1 MKQELERIYRA
12 LASGEL
18 SQQDAML
25 RIATLRRKGGEALA
39 TLLASPQWEA
49 VVAPDGVG
57 EDACERLVLL
67 RGFGP
72 KDAEALSSR
81 LAPATCRVLE
91 GEGYEALALGV
102 FEALRGLM
110 RARPQS
116 PARLQLVATGD
127 EAEWLI
133 GLAGM
138 FETARLENPAVAAQL
153 VLVSAGVDGAAL
165 ARGLRAEWGGSSDV
179 AVRLDGS
186 GRQARRWRVIDEA
199 PTAPDALR
207 QGGVYL
213 IAGGLGGLGRLFA
226 REMLSRGADVAV
238 VLAGRSEPE
247 QALLAELQ
255 ALGRVEYARADI
267 SNPAETDALV
277 ADILARHGRLDGV
290 IHSSGLL
297 RDEFILKKTADSF
310 RAVLAPK
317 VAGCRNLDRAT
328 RALPLDFFV
337 LFSSIASW
345 AGNLGQ
351 ADYAAANGFLEQFAV
366 YRNRLAAVGERS
378 GRTAAIA
385 WPHWLDGG
393 MHVDA
398 ADMDALRRRTG
409 MGSLS
414 AEAGIQA
421 WRRCLSQPQGA
432 LMAMHGDPAAMRKAL
447 EPRGHAAQPMAKT
460 LAATAEPADLAAR
473 TRDFLRRVFA
483 GALKLPPER
492 IEGRAALEKY
502 GIDSILAMNVTGEL
516 EKTFGTLAKTLFF
529 EYRTLDELADYFLQ
543 AQKPALLALFA
554 PEAQAPEASAP
565 ITPAAAPAIA
575 RRGRPQ
581 RSAAPSMPASSV
593 NEPIAIVGLSGRY
606 PEAWDLAAYWR
617 NLSEGRDCIVEVP
630 ASRWDW
636 REHYSEDR
644 GEAGRHYSKWGGFIE
659 GVDAFDPRFFNISP
673 KEAAGMDPQERL
685 FLQHAWQAIE
695 DAGLNRAA
703 LQAATANGR
712 AGQVGV
718 YAGVMYGEYNL
729 SGSLASIA
737 NRTSYFLDLHG
748 PSLTLD
754 TMCSSSLTAI
764 HLACQDLRQ
773 GRTALALAGG
783 VNVTVHPN
791 KYLMLSAGQ
800 FISGDGHC
808 QSFGEGGD
816 GYIPGEGVGVAVL
829 KRLSDA
835 ERDGNHIYGLIRGS
849 ALNHGGKTNG
859 YTVPSPQAQAE
870 VIRMA
875 LTEAGVAARDVGYI
889 EAHGTGTK
897 LGDPIE
903 IAALTRAF
911 YEGEAPDDR
920 QAGFCRIGSAKSN
933 IGHCESAAGIAG
945 VTKVLLQMKHG
956 AIAPSLHS
964 SRLNPHIDFASTPFV
979 VNQTLSPWARPARD
993 GRELPRVAG
1002 VSSFGAGGSN
1012 AHLIIE
1018 EYHPARGP
1026 QTAAESVFIAP
1037 LSARTPEHLRQ
1048 RALDL
1053 LERLRAGGIDIRDLA
1068 RTLQSGR
1075 EPMIERAAFVA
1086 ASSKELQ
1093 AQLEVFIRDGRATFR
1108 GSVKSRDML
1117 TLDEADAQS
1126 RAEAEHAIAAADL
1139 SKLAKLWAQGLDW
1152 GWERLRADGAGLVS
1166 LPGYP
1171 FARERYWQAPAAIQP
1186 ARSVLHPLAHANV
1199 SSLAE
1204 QAYETRLSGDETFLE
1219 TVGGFTRLPALLMLE
1234 MARFALD
1241 AASESRGGWALS
1253 DIRWGEPARAGR
1265 EHALRAAL
1273 LARDDE
1279 HVDVEIHTGEA
1290 VHCQLHAERVDEP
1303 LAERHD
1309 LSRLRAGMRA
1319 AASGLWSAE
1328 GRRLA
1333 ALQSGDEGG
1342 EWTLSPRGLRM
1353 AASLLDEMAGL
1364 RAEPLSLAELRLSG
1378 EPGEAAW
1385 LYLRQAE
1392 ADVFDIDF
1400 CDAGGQVLARLAGL
1414 RRRAAAPE
1422 LATQAEAPRADEPPR
1437 PPAPMVSALPASRGK
1452 PVLVALSEA
1461 AETVAAPLAAKA
1473 RLSLPDV
1480 SAAGAAGESD
1490 RLRDLGDG
1498 IFHLDVPGGDLA
1510 AGLASLLRE
1519 LEQAGRMSSLKA
1531 LLLAGGD
1538 ESWRGGRETCDAA
1551 IASGLPQAVARF
1563 PFPLIASPAAG
1574 AVGAGWL
1581 LSLLC
1586 DFMVLAEDAEYGY
1599 ADPAA
1604 DLFPSGVE
1612 DRLLRAR
1619 LGEALAEATL
1629 YRRPLASGAQL
1640 ARMGLAC
1647 PVAARGE
1654 AAERALALARDLADK
1669 PAEAL
1674 RLLKAHLGRKVAAL
1688 AAELAPAGLPEAAAS
1703 PAEDESLRQGAL
1715 LVASAASD
1723 QKWRPAAMA
1732 AELRAA
1738 YARADM
1744 LPACRSI
1751 VLSGLPAGLSGD
1763 AGQWPAAE
1771 AEVLRDALR
1780 ASPLPLIVAC
1790 DGDATGLAWWLCLWC
1805 DAAVFVDEGR
1815 YGFAG
1820 LASAPALE
1828 DEAARLAALRLGGK
1842 AARELSL
1849 DADSRS
1855 GLSLGQLC
1863 GAAEIADAAG
1873 ALPRALA
1880 LASQWRGWPRG
1891 LARDW
1896 KARRNAE
1903 LSALPPVE
1911 PAGAAPAQAE
1921 SFDLDFGPV
1930 SLEIRPDGVA
1940 LVAMCERE
1948 AKNMFTPALVDGL
1961 KRAFAHAAAAPAC
1974 RAVVLTGHDGYFAT
1988 GGTRETLQAIQKG
2001 QAQFT
2006 DEMAFQLALACPLPV
2021 LSAMQGHAIG
2031 GGWAFGMFADLAWA
2045 AEEARYFNPYMSYG
2059 FTPGAGSTLIFPER
2073 LGLDLAR
2080 ETLLTAREQ
2089 SGADL
2094 ASRGMPALP
2103 RRALLDAAL
2112 ERAARIASQP
2122 RERLVRLKRLL
2133 AQPLLAGRDEAYRL
2147 EVAMHEA
2154 TFVRNDDTLR
2164 RIESRF
2170 AGEPPQEVRVA
2181 GSPTV
2186 GAADIVDAMRGLLA
2200 QELLLRENEIDDDAP
2215 FIELGLD
2222 SITGV
2227 TWIRK
2232 INARFGTDIEAT
2244 RVYSHPT
2251 LASLAGHLA
2260 ELLAGRESSGAA
2272 AATPVRSGGS
2282 GDVAATLRELLAREL
2297 HLGPDEID
2305 DETPFIE
2312 LGLDSITGV
2321 TWVRRIN
2328 ERYGVDI
2335 EATRV
2340 YSHPTL
2346 AEMARLVAEAMP
2358 GPARDVPVLTAGKKP
2373 AAPTQEAAPTLASWR
2388 KPGRA
2393 KASAKGRQAPEAIAV
2408 IGMAGQFPKAAD
2420 VDAFWRNIAEGRDC
2434 VAAVPAERWSLA
2446 EHYREGAPT
2455 PGKTNSR
2462 WLGALDG
2469 YDCFDPLFFSI
2480 SPTEAEAM
2488 DPQQRLFL
2496 QAGWH
2501 CVENAGYSASALSGS
2516 RCGVFVGCGASDY
2529 LMPSDEARL
2538 SAQGFLGTA
2547 SSILAARIAYMLNL
2561 RGPSLAIDTACSSS
2575 LVAFSTACD
2584 SLNAG
2589 NCDLALAGGVYVM
2602 GGPSMHVMT
2611 AQAGMLSPDGRCHAF
2626 DQRANG
2632 FVPGEGVGALLLK
2645 RLSDAERDGDR
2656 ILAVVRGWGVN
2667 QDGKSNGITAPNEDA
2682 QSELLQSIYRRFG
2695 IDPAEIGLIEAHGTG
2710 TKLGDPIE
2718 VAGLKAA
2725 FRPFTNRAGYC
2736 AIGSVKSNIGHCL
2749 TAAGAAGMIK
2759 LVQALRHRQLP
2770 PTIHYRQRNEHIQ
2783 LDGSPFY
2790 INDSLRPWRG
2800 EDGRARLAAVSSFGF
2815 SGTNAHIV
2823 LGEYQAPRRESR
2835 EIEVLNQDGRLMVP
2849 LSARTEE
2856 QLRRKAA
2863 DLLSALNVS
2872 EPELAELAYTLQL
2885 GREAMDERVGFLAAS
2900 VAELRGQLAS
2910 FVAGEPMPDGA
2921 HRGDARRNR
2930 DSLKLLNQDAE
2941 VRSGLV
2947 EKWLSQRRLGKLLE
2961 LWAKGLDFDWSLLYP
2976 GAAPG
2981 RVELPNYPFAAER
2994 YWIAAGRPRAE
3005 SPVDRAEAADEDM
3018 LETATPVWDRLFDTG
3033 RDASAG
3039 RRALVL
3045 GADEAQ
3051 AELLRRHYP
3060 AAALA
3065 FLADDGEMEELAD
3078 RLAGQ
3083 RFDRLVWLAHAGDA
3097 AELSEES
3104 LIADQESGALRA
3116 LRLARALQCAGLDSQ
3131 ALEWD
3136 WITIGALATH
3146 RTEAANPAH
3155 AGLQGLCGS
3164 LADAYPAWSL
3174 RLCDLQTWSADA
3186 VAALG
3191 GLSLRGKGA
3200 CYAWRSGEWFARK
3213 LVEAKMAQP
3222 AETPYRAG
3230 GVYVAI
3236 GGAGGIGEA
3245 WTRHV
3250 MSACGAQVVW
3260 IGRRPLDEALRRKLD
3275 GLAAFGPRPEYIQ
3288 ADARQPGALEAAR
3301 DEIKRRHGA
3310 IHGVAHSA
3318 VGAFDQSLKTVSEA
3332 DFRAVLAA
3340 KVDISVRIAQAFAGE
3355 ALDFALF
3362 FSSNASFVRGAGMG
3376 GYAAGCAFKDA
3387 FAGQLARL
3395 WPCAVKVVNWGYWDI
3410 GAGDKLSDALKGFF
3424 HASGYRPLRE
3434 SEAMAALDAFL
3445 AGDFSQMSIS
3455 RVARG
3460 SAARLCA
3467 DGEWLAEPAHGATLP
3482 ALPDFDSQPLPEAF
3496 AALQGRAGEQMEP
3509 LLIRLM
3515 AGVIRGATHPA
3526 PGLRRWLEESRKIIA
3541 RAGVDENAPLDAAWR
3556 EWDAALPAWLDKPG
3570 GSELCRLVDRCV
3582 RALPDI
3588 LSGARKATDV
3598 IFPGSSLEWVERV
3611 YKTDVHS
3618 LAFNQGLRDTL
3629 LAAVDARLAAEPSAR
3644 LRLLEIGA
3652 GTGATTSGILDR
3664 LAPRADRIEEY
3675 AYTDISKAFLFHA
3688 EREYAPRAPY
3698 LRTLL
3703 LNVEKP
3709 LAGQDVV
3716 PGSYDFVVAA
3726 NVIHATR
3733 NIRNTLRN
3741 AKALLRRGGALL
3753 MNEISL
3759 HSVCGHLTFGL
3770 LDGWWLNQ
3778 DDEVRIPG
3786 SPGLF
3791 PEAWR
3796 RVLEE
3801 EGFSAVHFPCRGAH
3815 AAGQQIIVAVSD
3827 GVMRQREP
3835 DTPPPPPPTS
3845 QLARVEAPATAVRPS
3860 ASSLREGAVALC
3872 KRVIGEA
3879 LKIDERELDAETP
3892 LERYGIDSIVIGLVN
3907 QQLQRHFDDI
3917 GSTLLYQFQTI
3928 AALAEHLLQTQRGRL
3943 EAMFGGGEGSASPT
3957 QTSAAA
3963 AQPDPA
3969 ALRAKA
3975 VELCRQVFA
3984 DALKLDPNHID
3995 PAEPLERYGFD
4006 SIIVNLVNQHL
4017 QQHFGEIGST
4027 LLFQFQTLDAL
4038 AGHLA
4043 QTRADALTRL
4053 CGQGAAAASTREPEP
4068 AAAAAHPAI
4077 APKQP
4082 GRGPIA
4088 VIGISGMYPG
4098 ADNLAAFWQR
4108 LKNGDDCV
4116 GEIPARRW
4124 KLAGFYEP
4132 DEQRAVDA
4140 GLSYCKWGGF
4150 VDRFAEFDTLFF
4162 GIPPREAYNMDPQ
4175 ERLFMQ
4181 SAWHALENAGYTRR
4195 DLRERFGG
4203 RVGVFAGITRAGYNL
4218 HRPLNGNDEKFWPR
4232 TSFASVANRLSYF
4245 LDINGPS
4252 LPVDTMCSSSL
4263 TALHEAC
4270 EHIANGDCDLA
4281 FAGGV
4286 NLYLHS
4292 TSFTDMSSQHML
4304 SADGKCK
4311 SFGGGANGF
4320 VPGEGVGVVLL
4331 KPLERAVAD
4340 GDIIHGVILAT
4351 QVNHGGKTNGFTVP
4365 NPAAQAELVRR
4376 ALDKAGIS
4384 ARDVSYIEA
4393 HGTGTEL
4400 GDPIEISGLQQAF
4413 AQDTADTGFCA
4424 IGSVKSNIG
4433 HCEAAAGV
4441 AGLSKVL
4448 LQIKHG
4454 QLAPSL
4460 HAQTLNPHIRFD
4472 KTPFQVNRELAAWN
4486 RPIVGGGE
4494 RPRIAGISS
4503 FGAGGANAHVIVGE
4517 YRVQSP
4523 ARPAGP
4529 PVGGIA
4535 ALPLSARTP
4544 EQLRQKARELRDY
4557 LAASGKEVDLAA
4569 LAYTLQVGR
4578 EAMEERLGLA
4588 AESPEQLIAMLSGYA
4603 DEERVVDGVWR
4614 GQAQRGP
4621 EGSRRVLQDEDI
4633 KSAIA
4638 GWAAAGRQT
4647 KLLELWMQ
4655 GFDIDWRG
4663 LYRGREP
4670 RRIEL
4675 PGYPFARDEYWLPE
4689 TVQGRAESAA
4699 PQVDG
4704 LSRLMETLG
4713 RIEDSTLSPAEG
4725 ARLLKN
4731 LV

>member
-1 MKQELERIYRA
+1 
-12 LASGEL
+12 
-18 SQQDAML
+18 
-25 RIATLRRKGGEALA
+25 
-39 TLLASPQWEA
+39 
-49 VVAPDGVG
+49 
-57 EDACERLVLL
+57 
-67 RGFGP
+67 
-72 KDAEALSSR
+72 
-81 LAPATCRVLE
+81 
-91 GEGYEALALGV
+91 
-102 FEALRGLM
+102 
-110 RARPQS
+110 
-116 PARLQLVATGD
+116 
-127 EAEWLI
+127 
-133 GLAGM
+133 
-138 FETARLENPAVAAQL
+138 
-153 VLVSAGVDGAAL
+153 
-165 ARGLRAEWGGSSDV
+165 
-179 AVRLDGS
+179 
-186 GRQARRWRVIDEA
+186 
-199 PTAPDALR
+199 
-207 QGGVYL
+207 
-213 IAGGLGGLGRLFA
+213 
-226 REMLSRGADVAV
+226 
-238 VLAGRSEPE
+238 
-247 QALLAELQ
+247 
-255 ALGRVEYARADI
+255 
-267 SNPAETDALV
+267 
-277 ADILARHGRLDGV
+277 
-290 IHSSGLL
+290 
-297 RDEFILKKTADSF
+297 
-310 RAVLAPK
+310 
-317 VAGCRNLDRAT
+317 
-328 RALPLDFFV
+328 
-337 LFSSIASW
+337 
-345 AGNLGQ
+345 
-351 ADYAAANGFLEQFAV
+351 
-366 YRNRLAAVGERS
+366 
-378 GRTAAIA
+378 
-385 WPHWLDGG
+385 
-393 MHVDA
+393 
-398 ADMDALRRRTG
+398 
-409 MGSLS
+409 
-414 AEAGIQA
+414 
-421 WRRCLSQPQGA
+421 
-432 LMAMHGDPAAMRKAL
+432 
-447 EPRGHAAQPMAKT
+447 
-460 LAATAEPADLAAR
+460 
-473 TRDFLRRVFA
+473 
-483 GALKLPPER
+483 
-492 IEGRAALEKY
+492 
-502 GIDSILAMNVTGEL
+502 
-516 EKTFGTLAKTLFF
+516 
-529 EYRTLDELADYFLQ
+529 
-543 AQKPALLALFA
+543 
-554 PEAQAPEASAP
+554 
-565 ITPAAAPAIA
+565 
-575 RRGRPQ
+575 
-581 RSAAPSMPASSV
+581 MPASSV

-617 NLSEGRDCIVEVP
+617 NLSEGRDCIIEVP

-659 GVDAFDPRFFNISP
+659 GVDEFDPRFFNISP

-956 AIAPSLHS
+956 AIVPSLHS

-1117 TLDEADAQS
+1117 TLDEADTQS

-1253 DIRWGEPARAGR
+1253 DIRWSEPARAGR

-1498 IFHLDVPGGDLA
+1498 IFRLDVPGGDLA
-1510 AGLASLLRE
+1510 AGLASLLRA

-1531 LLLAGGD
+1531 LLLTGGD

-1604 DLFPSGVE
+1604 DLFPSGAE

-1715 LVASAASD
+1715 LVVPAASGK
-1723 QKWRPAAMA
+1723 KWSPAAMA

-1751 VLSGLPAGLSGD
+1751 VLSGMPAGLSGD

-1842 AARELSL
+1842 AARELGL

-1911 PAGAAPAQAE
+1911 PAGVAPAQAE

-2122 RERLVRLKRLL
+2122 RERLARLKRLL

-2170 AGEPPQEVRVA
+2170 AGEPPQEVRPA
-2181 GSPTV
+2181 GSPAV

-2200 QELLLRENEIDDDAP
+2200 QELLLRETEIDDDAP

-2358 GPARDVPVLTAGKKP
+2358 GPARDVPVSTAGKKP

-2393 KASAKGRQAPEAIAV
+2393 QAAAKGRQAPEAIAV

-2529 LMPSDEARL
+2529 LMSSDEARL

-2575 LVAFSTACD
+2575 LVAFATACD

-2682 QSELLQSIYRRFG
+2682 QSELLQSVYRRFG

-2725 FRPFTNRAGYC
+2725 FRPFTDRAGYC

-2961 LWAKGLDFDWSLLYP
+2961 LWAKGLDFDWGLLYP
-2976 GAAPG
+2976 GAAPR

-2994 YWIAAGRPRAE
+2994 YWIAAGRAKAE
-3005 SPVDRAEAADEDM
+3005 SPADRAEAADEDM

-3033 RDASAG
+3033 RAASAG

-3060 AAALA
+3060 AAAFA

-3104 LIADQESGALRA
+3104 LIADQERGALRA
-3116 LRLARALQCAGLDSQ
+3116 LRLARALQRAGLDSQ

-3236 GGAGGIGEA
+3236 GGAGGIGET

-3515 AGVIRGATHPA
+3515 AGVIRGAIHPA

-3541 RAGVDENAPLDAAWR
+3541 RAGVDENVSLDAAWR

-3835 DTPPPPPPTS
+3835 DTPPPPAPTS
-3845 QLARVEAPATAVRPS
+3845 QRARVEAPATAVRPS

-3943 EAMFGGGEGSASPT
+3943 EAMFGGERVCLADADFCGRGAARSGCVACQGGGTVPPSLRRRAEAGPEPYRPGRAAGALWLRLHHRQSGQSAL
-3957 QTSAAA
+3957 AAA
-3963 AQPDPA
+3963 FRRDRQHFAVPVPDPGRPGRPPGANPSRRADSPVRARRGGRIDARAGACRCGGASGNRAEAAGTRPYRRDRHQRHVSWRGQSGSLLAAAEKRRRLRRRNSGA
-3969 ALRAKA
+3969 ALETGRVLRAG
-3975 VELCRQVFA
+3975 R
-3984 DALKLDPNHID
+3984 
-3995 PAEPLERYGFD
+3995 AEG
-4006 SIIVNLVNQHL
+4006 
-4017 QQHFGEIGST
+4017 
-4027 LLFQFQTLDAL
+4027 
-4038 AGHLA
+4038 
-4043 QTRADALTRL
+4043 
-4053 CGQGAAAASTREPEP
+4053 C
-4068 AAAAAHPAI
+4068 
-4077 APKQP
+4077 
-4082 GRGPIA
+4082 GRGPQLLQ
-4088 VIGISGMYPG
+4088 V
-4098 ADNLAAFWQR
+4098 
-4108 LKNGDDCV
+4108 
-4116 GEIPARRW
+4116 
-4124 KLAGFYEP
+4124 
-4132 DEQRAVDA
+4132 
-4140 GLSYCKWGGF
+4140 GGF

-4472 KTPFQVNRELAAWN
+4472 KTPFQVNRELAAWR
-4486 RPIVGGGE
+4486 RPMAADGGE
-4494 RPRIAGISS
+4494 KPRIAGISS

-4614 GQAQRGP
+4614 GLAQRGP